1 MNTCLGIMK
10 NESEVVHWIK
20 QKGIDTNPLDLFQFT
35 TCSLS
40 ISTEYGRPQKP
51 YWESI
56 TLIKKSFHRL
66 APFFSV
72 TKVDAINI
80 CWLWAIKGSILC
92 VFYDMQ
98 KKILFVYCHLADYP
112 GGKVSYGD
120 ALANNKT
127 NNCCTPFA
135 QKPLFHYPT
144 TTQRQTLSLSMF
156 FNVQNAIDTRKNTTL
171 PLFLMAWKKT

>member
-80 CWLWAIKGSILC
+80 CWLCVVKGSILC
-92 VFYDMQ
+92 VFYDME

-112 GGKVSYGD
+112 GGKVSYDD

-127 NNCCTPFA
+127 NNCCSPFA
-135 QKPLFHYPT
+135 AKNRSFIIPPPL
-144 TTQRQTLSLSMF
+144 RNKLSL
-156 FNVQNAIDTRKNTTL
+156 NVKCNWHTQNTTL

>member
-1 MNTCLGIMK
+1 MLENSLVIVVNSTWMNTCLGIMK
-10 NESEVVHWIK
+10 NEPEVVHWIK

-35 TCSLS
+35 ACSLS

-56 TLIKKSFHRL
+56 TLIKKSLHRL

-80 CWLWAIKGSILC
+80 CWLCVVKGDPFFVCFMTWRRKYCLFTAIWRIIQGVKFPMATHWRITRQII
-92 VFYDMQ
+92 V
-98 KKILFVYCHLADYP
+98 
-112 GGKVSYGD
+112 
-120 ALANNKT
+120 ALLSR
-127 NNCCTPFA
+127 

-144 TTQRQTLSLSMF
+144 TTTTTQRQTLSQCF
-156 FNVQNAIDTRKNTTL
+156 
-171 PLFLMAWKKT
+171 

>member
-1 MNTCLGIMK
+1 MK
-10 NESEVVHWIK
+10 NEPEVVHWIK

-80 CWLWAIKGSILC
+80 CWLCVVKGSILC
-92 VFYDMQ
+92 VFYDME

-127 NNCCTPFA
+127 NNCCSPFA
-135 QKPLFHYPT
+135 AKTALSLSHHHSET
-144 TTQRQTLSLSMF
+144 NSLSMF
-156 FNVQNAIDTRKNTTL
+156 LMSEMQLTHAKHDPSFIFDGLEKNL
-171 PLFLMAWKKT
+171 GKWLQ

>member
-1 MNTCLGIMK
+1 MFKNSLVIIVNSTWMNTCLGIMK
-10 NESEVVHWIK
+10 NEPEVVHWIK

-35 TCSLS
+35 ACSLS

-80 CWLWAIKGSILC
+80 CWLCVVKGSILC
-92 VFYDMQ
+92 VSYDME

-127 NNCCTPFA
+127 NNCCSPFA
-135 QKPLFHYPT
+135 AKT
-144 TTQRQTLSLSMF
+144 ALSLSHHHSETNSLSLCF
-156 FNVQNAIDTRKNTTL
+156 
-171 PLFLMAWKKT
+171 

>member
-1 MNTCLGIMK
+1 MK

-35 TCSLS
+35 ACSLS

-56 TLIKKSFHRL
+56 TLIKKSLHRL

-80 CWLWAIKGSILC
+80 CWLCVVKGSILC
-92 VFYDMQ
+92 VFYDME

-127 NNCCTPFA
+127 KKLLHSFRGKNRSFITPP
-135 QKPLFHYPT
+135 PL
-144 TTQRQTLSLSMF
+144 RNKLSLNV
-156 FNVQNAIDTRKNTTL
+156 FNVRNAIDTRKNTTL
-171 PLFLMAWKKT
+171 PLFLMAWKKNLGKWLQ